1 MKSHSKVSPQL
12 AQRLAMKRYTKG
24 SASMPARRSAGGAG
38 TTQTAHERVLK
49 ALRYDSQEELF
60 FACTSFI
67 LLLIVATADVL
78 VRTH

>member
-1 MKSHSKVSPQL
+1 MKLHSIVDQKISQKL
-12 AQRLAMKRYTKG
+12 AQKLATK
-24 SASMPARRSAGGAG
+24 RSAKVG
-38 TTQTAHERVLK
+38 HERVLK